1 MYVIQGYYF
10 FSLIFIFITG
20 PFNWMI
26 RMTLLLSPLLRGSFY
41 DRVVFPFWKYF
52 FLNIYPP
59 LLKNGKLQNVQLGY
73 FF

>member
-26 RMTLLLSPLLRGSFY
+26 RMTLLISPLLRGSFY

-52 FLNIYPP
+52 F
-59 LLKNGKLQNVQLGY
+59 
-73 FF
+73 